1 MSVSR
6 PVLQM
11 FMFQPDPTSLFCTS
25 RDSRVCVW
33 QYACS
38 HREGLVQNISEC
50 VFSVEHM
57 TGQECLG
64 ECSQTDFSRGLKQSN
79 IVKQQWWTIDADD
92 HRRCELS
99 CDVFGWTTSSP
110 HVQPEWERVQWLN
123 TYVLCR
129 MYVYIYTYIDM
140 DVDMCPFGCSIY
152 LVSLLTLV
160 WWSFETPWN
169 DFATRTVAQWVRK
182 RRCRAVRTEQL
193 KGEVSERA
201 VERTNVTIGLLR
213 LTVPIMWPCWWKEMV
228 PENPWALR
236 RCRKCSFDRT
246 SSKISKPIWEAVMN
260 FGRWAPDPSGRCLV
274 VTLFLSRKM
283 CVCVHTTSRPR
294 FVT

>member
-1 MSVSR
+1 MPRWMFSDWLFQRSQAVKHSQATMMNNWCR
-6 PVLQM
+6 WSPPMWIVLWR
-11 FMFQPDPTSLFCTS
+11 FRLDHKFSPCST
-25 RDSRVCVW
+25 RVGKGAVTEYIC
-33 QYACS
+33 
-38 HREGLVQNISEC
+38 I
-50 VFSVEHM
+50 M
-57 TGQECLG
+57 
-64 ECSQTDFSRGLKQSN
+64 
-79 IVKQQWWTIDADD
+79 
-92 HRRCELS
+92 
-99 CDVFGWTTSSP
+99 P
-110 HVQPEWERVQWLN
+110 
-123 TYVLCR
+123 YVCI
-129 MYVYIYTYIDM
+129 YIYTYIDM